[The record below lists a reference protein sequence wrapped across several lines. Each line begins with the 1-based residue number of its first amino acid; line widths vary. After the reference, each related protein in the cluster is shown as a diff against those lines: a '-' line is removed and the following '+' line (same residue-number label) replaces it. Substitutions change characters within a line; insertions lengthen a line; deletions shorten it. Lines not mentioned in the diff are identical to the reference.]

1 MPLYKEQGI
10 VLRTHRLGEADKI
23 VTVMTQGSG
32 KVRAVAKGVRKT
44 SSRFGARLEPFTH
57 VSLLVYRGRGALDTV
72 TQAEIIAAHRPLRDD
87 LLLFAAGEAMCE
99 AVDKVAEEHERNV
112 RLFLLLLS
120 GLRALAARPADPSS
134 VAESFLLA
142 LGVPPEPHRV
152 CRVRR
157 ARARPLLQ
165 RAGGCGVPNVRR
177 ARRGARLRC
186 GAPAPGGS
194 GGGGHARSR
203 RLRSRR
209 AHPRRGAGAPFRI
222 RRVPPRASHEEPAD
236 ARQEPCSVST
246 YLHDID
252 RDRLPRHV
260 GIVMDG
266 NGRWAKHR
274 GLPRTEGHAAGE
286 RAMWDTVVGAHEVG
300 LRWLT
305 MFAFSTE
312 NWNRPKSEVRYLM
325 GFNRGLLRRRR
336 AELHEMGVRVRFLG
350 RRDWRVPRSVLR
362 EMQISE
368 EMTRGNPGMT
378 LTIAFNYG
386 GRIEI
391 VDAVKR
397 ILADHDAGRLRG
409 EKLSPESIAARLYHP
424 DMPDPDLIIRTS
436 GEQRISNFL
445 LWQAA
450 YSELW
455 FTPVLWP
462 DFNREH
468 LYEAIRDYQKRSRRF
483 GQVIDD

>member
-1 MPLYKEQGI
+1 M
-10 VLRTHRLGEADKI
+10 
-23 VTVMTQGSG
+23 
-32 KVRAVAKGVRKT
+32 
-44 SSRFGARLEPFTH
+44 
-57 VSLLVYRGRGALDTV
+57 
-72 TQAEIIAAHRPLRDD
+72 
-87 LLLFAAGEAMCE
+87 
-99 AVDKVAEEHERNV
+99 
-112 RLFLLLLS
+112 
-120 GLRALAARPADPSS
+120 
-134 VAESFLLA
+134 
-142 LGVPPEPHRV
+142 
-152 CRVRR
+152 
-157 ARARPLLQ
+157 
-165 RAGGCGVPNVRR
+165 
-177 ARRGARLRC
+177 
-186 GAPAPGGS
+186 
-194 GGGGHARSR
+194 
-203 RLRSRR
+203 
-209 AHPRRGAGAPFRI
+209 
-222 RRVPPRASHEEPAD
+222 
-236 ARQEPCSVST
+236 ST
-246 YLHDID
+246 YLHDLD
-252 RDRLPRHV
+252 LDRLPRHV

-362 EMQISE
+362 EMEITE
-368 EMTRGNPGMT
+368 ELTRDDEGMT

-409 EKLSPESIAARLYHP
+409 EKLTPESIASRLNLP
-424 DMPDPDLIIRTS
+424 DTPDPDLIIRTS

-468 LYEAIRDYQKRSRRF
+468 LFEAIRDYQKRSRRF
-483 GQVIDD
+483 GLVTED